1 MGILEEFLRHTL
13 GLTGTEQKLVPGLG
27 VGQGLW
33 RIKDR
38 SFVCQHQLHP
48 AELELFDTTGRM
60 TKIPRKFKNP
70 EA

>member
-1 MGILEEFLRHTL
+1 MLRNST
-13 GLTGTEQKLVPGLG
+13 TQRDVTI
-27 VGQGLW
+27 GQGLW

-48 AELELFDTTGRM
+48 DELELFDTTGRM
-60 TKIPRKFKNP
+60 VSIPRKFKNP